1 MANFIP
7 DLTPGQA
14 GFVSGASGIFGS
26 LANIGSTILTNRA
39 NMDLAKYSFDMQ
51 RQMIAEQ
58 NRYNSPL
65 EQMKRYE
72 EAGLNP
78 ALIYGNGMSSAG
90 NQQSIAKYE
99 APTLQAPDIR
109 TSITDAMRMALAY
122 RQQEADIK
130 LKEEQ
135 AYAQKML
142 GLGYEQDAYMKQVDS
157 AVKAL
162 NAGLKTPPGV
172 WSNEELEQLR
182 TGNAVKKYDL
192 ETKGQEALNAYREAL
207 TLMSQMSRQEQ
218 EFINNFILP
227 LNEKLLSLQVEGQSY
242 ENLIKEADAETERLV
257 RLVGATSNT
266 WKAGAALA
274 ISMLGD
280 TEFGRF
286 LSRKMKKLLKK
297 GSRSGTR

>member
-1 MANFIP
+1 MPPEILNGTLA
-7 DLTPGQA
+7 A
-14 GFVSGASGIFGS
+14 GGGLFQG
-26 LANIGSTILTNRA
+26 LANIGSTLLTNKA
-39 NMDLAKYSFDMQ
+39 NRELAEYSFDMQ
-51 RQMIAEQ
+51 RQMVAEQ
-58 NRYNSPL
+58 NRYNSPA

-78 ALIYGNGMSSAG
+78 ALIYGNGTSSAG

-99 APTLQAPDIR
+99 APTMQAPDVR
-109 TSITDAMRMALAY
+109 TGIVEAMQMALAY

-142 GLGYEQDAYMKQVDS
+142 GLGYEQDAYMKQVES

-162 NAGLKTPPGV
+162 NAGLKVPSGV
-172 WSNEELEQLR
+172 WSNEELDQLR
-182 TGNAVKKYDL
+182 AGNMVKKYDL
-192 ETKGQEALNAYREAL
+192 ETKGVEALNSFREAQ
-207 TLMSQMSRQEQ
+207 TLMSQMSRQEKQ
-218 EFINNFILP
+218 FIYENILP
-227 LNEKLLSLQVEGQSY
+227 LNEKLLSLQIQGQSY
-242 ENLIKEADAETERLV
+242 DNLIKEADAETERLV

-286 LSRKMKKLLKK
+286 LARKLKDLSEK
-297 GSRSGTR
+297 GSHSGTR